1 MGAVLLVISCVY
13 ILTFALM
20 ATAQRA
26 DDATDLIPF
35 DAGFLPP
42 YRIEYGRGDGPVI
55 SPRPTLPRFDV
66 VSVP

>member
-1 MGAVLLVISCVY
+1 MGACVIIYLS
-13 ILTFALM
+13 ALAGWLM
-20 ATAQRA
+20 FCEWQKRSFR
-26 DDATDLIPF
+26 F

-42 YRIEYGRGDGPVI
+42 YRIEYGRGDSPVI